1 MRYATILVAILAFTP
16 LANATAQ
23 VPVRPG
29 ARVRV
34 TGHFCQPI
42 YSNCVGGWPEHRV
55 GTFVAWKSDT
65 LVVQS
70 NGDTVQ
76 VALMNVTRL
85 DLHMGRKAQAYK
97 GAVVGGL
104 VVVVP
109 LAILFA
115 LAAHSDSFLPST
127 GEAARGLLV
136 WGAAGAFVGALVGA
150 STNTDR
156 WEEVPLDQL
165 RVSFVPQR
173 DGRFGLGL
181 SVRF

>member
-1 MRYATILVAILAFTP
+1 MRHATILVAILAFVP
-16 LANATAQ
+16 LASATAQ

-34 TGHFCQPI
+34 TRPPI
-42 YSNCVGGWPEHRV
+42 CRADTICGGRSPRQSV
-55 GTFVAWKSDT
+55 GTFLAWKADS

-70 NGDTVQ
+70 NGDTLQ

-85 DLHMGRKAQAYK
+85 DVYRGRKAQAGT

-104 VVVVP
+104 AVVVL
-109 LAILFA
+109 LAI
-115 LAAHSDSFLPST
+115 AAATCDASFGCPT
-127 GEAARGLLV
+127 AGEAAKPLLIG
-136 WGAAGAFVGALVGA
+136 GAAGAFVGALIGA
-150 STNTDR
+150 ATNTDR

-165 RVSFVPQR
+165 RVSFGPQP
-173 DGRFGLGL
+173 DGRIALGL